1 MARADTHVSSDEQLP
16 EPVVLEGEECPLCRQ
31 KTLTLME
38 LERTI
43 PYFGRVRL
51 YSMSCQN
58 QSCQFSTSDV
68 DVLESSEPSRY
79 TLRITSEEDLKA
91 RVVKSSTATIQIGRL
106 GSIEPVTRSPG
117 YVSNIEGV
125 LRRFERQVRFVLE
138 SADDDAQK
146 RRAKQILKR
155 LQRIMT
161 GQEEI
166 TITLEDPNG
175 NSAIISPKAVRHPLT
190 RKTKKQK
197 TPEDTNSK
205 DEEKN
210 SS

>member
-1 MARADTHVSSDEQLP
+1 MAREDTHVSSDEQLP